1 MKYIQHSNT
10 FSLYRL
16 AKRAGI
22 LIPVAALFMACGG
35 SETEVPKEYI
45 QFDTMVDMMAD
56 IHVIEAK
63 ANLARVKGLEEGK
76 QLLFDNYE
84 QVFFNHGIAQK
95 RFENSYK
102 YYSAHPELFNTL
114 FEKTLEELNK
124 RSASIQK

>member
-1 MKYIQHSNT
+1 MKSTKHIHTNAVS
-10 FSLYRL
+10 RK
-16 AKRAGI
+16 AKQYAVFI
-22 LIPVAALFMACGG
+22 PLTALLIACG
-35 SETEVPKEYI
+35 STKEEVPKEYI

-95 RFENSYK
+95 RFEDSYK
-102 YYSAHPELFNTL
+102 YYSVHPQLFDAL